1 MNMLRELLLP
11 AGVVAILASMFV
23 PLPSG
28 MIDFLLVGNL
38 ILAVVLLGSALYLSD
53 PVKLSSLPTIL
64 LLATLYRLALNISTT
79 RLILGSGD
87 VGQMIE
93 TFGKIAIQDNLI
105 VGAVVFL
112 VITLVQFIVIAK
124 GAERVAEV
132 SARFTLDALPG
143 KQMSIDA
150 DVRSGLI
157 DIETARKKREDLQ
170 TESRFYG
177 ALDGSMKFVKGDAI
191 AGLVIT
197 CINVIGGLAIGVLV
211 NGLEIGI
218 ATQKYTLLTIGDGL
232 LSQIP
237 ALLNSIAAG
246 MVVTRVVASDSQSLA
261 SDVIA
266 QLGQMRKAR
275 ILAAGVAFLFAILL
289 EPSFPFLVLAGALL
303 GSLFWNQH
311 NAAGQRP
318 TTSDTFEPRTLPLL
332 SIFCPES
339 IRSLAITEQEFHSF
353 FSSMMHK
360 IYEEHGFILPPPVL
374 ELQSGGKQAFT
385 LHLRGVPV
393 KENVVE
399 TDLTADLLW
408 VQIES
413 LLIYI
418 LEHHRAELIDDIMTR
433 RLLDCFDREA
443 PELVSAVIPGI
454 ITVTQLSCLLREL
467 AREKISLRNFEIILQ
482 VVAEKGAILSDR
494 ALLEEVRIGLGRRIV
509 SHFATDGKLSVWL
522 LDPFLDMRFIQAE
535 QGEEPMSPD
544 ELQSLFTSL
553 EELSHDEKGR
563 QPILLASRKARRLI
577 YDCCLARRIPV
588 HVLAHEEIG
597 PEVLVEERGW
607 LTLPEAHLEETV
619 ERLAA

>member
-1 MNMLRELLLP
+1 MLRELLLP
-11 AGVVAILASMFV
+11 AGVVAILASMLV

-28 MIDFLLVGNL
+28 IIDFLLVGNL

-93 TFGKIAIQDNLI
+93 TFGQIAIQDNLI

-197 CINVIGGLAIGVLV
+197 GINVIGGLAIGVFV
-211 NGLEIGI
+211 VGLDISV

-246 MVVTRVVASDSQSLA
+246 MVVTRVVSSNSQSLA

-275 ILAAGVAFLFAILL
+275 VLAAGVALLFAILL

-303 GSLFWNQH
+303 GSLLLTQEEDSEK
-311 NAAGQRP
+311 GQQQ
-318 TTSDTFEPRTLPLL
+318 SNTFEPRSLPLL
-332 SIFCPES
+332 SILCPS
-339 IRSLAITEQEFHSF
+339 TVRSLGISEQEFHTF
-353 FSSMMHK
+353 FTSTMNEA
-360 IYEEHGFILPPPVL
+360 YEQHGLILPPPML
-374 ELQSGGKQAFT
+374 DLQPEGSNIFT
-385 LHLRGVPV
+385 LKLRGVPV
-393 KENVVE
+393 KEITLQEELNTEVLWE
-399 TDLTADLLW
+399 QISKLLTY
-408 VQIES
+408 VI
-413 LLIYI
+413 
-418 LEHHRAELIDDIMTR
+418 EHHGAELIDDIMTR
-433 RLLDCFDREA
+433 RMLDCFDKEA
-443 PELVSAVIPGI
+443 PELVSAVIPGVV
-454 ITVTQLSCLLREL
+454 TVTQLSCLLREL
-467 AREKISLRNFEIILQ
+467 AREKISLRNFDIILQ
-482 VVAEKGAILSDR
+482 VVAEKGASLSER
-494 ALLEEVRIGLGRRIV
+494 GLLEEVRIGLGRRIV
-509 SHFATDGKLSVWL
+509 NTFSREGRLWAWL
-522 LDPFLDMRFIQAE
+522 LDPFLDIRFIQAE

-544 ELQSLFTSL
+544 ELQSFLSSI
-553 EELSHDEKGR
+553 EEIAHSQSES
-563 QPILLASRKARRLI
+563 PFILLASRKARRLI
-577 YDCCLARRIPV
+577 YDCCLARRIPLQ
-588 HVLAHEEIG
+588 VLAHEEIG
-597 PEVLVEERGW
+597 SDTLVEEQGW
-607 LTLPEAHLEETV
+607 LTLPEAQVEETV